1 MSSSTRCLSSLS
13 HSHKEVIPTGSGRD
27 LGHDR
32 CGVSSA
38 LGSGLEWFSEEKSEA
53 WERIA
58 VANREAFGL
67 NSSLLPGTFLTSGAE
82 LAAADFRVRKK
93 WLLD

>member
-1 MSSSTRCLSSLS
+1 MA
-13 HSHKEVIPTGSGRD
+13 KA
-27 LGHDR
+27 
-32 CGVSSA
+32 GVQVCPQHGPGA

-53 WERIA
+53 WERIP
-58 VANREAFGL
+58 VANMEVLGL
-67 NSSLLPGTFLTSGAE
+67 NSSLLPGTFLTSGTG